1 MARLVRGEVLSLR
14 TREYVQAAIVT
25 GQTNGWII
33 WREILPNA
41 LSPVIVLASLM
52 VATAI
57 LLESSLSFL
66 GLGDPNLISWGYMV
80 GAGRTVI
87 RQAWWITVFPG
98 LRHSGL
104 GARPQSD
111 RRRPQR
117 RAQSAAGAGGP
128 LMAATPAVAIKD
140 LKIALPPG
148 ARTSLRRRRR
158 FVRSSGRRDRLRG
171 RQIRLRQIDVRACAD
186 GTAARTA
193 SAIEAGEIVF
203 DGSNL
208 LALDEAGWRDLRGR
222 RIAMVFQEPMT
233 ALNPLMRIGDQMM
246 EMFEAHGLLT
256 PRERSAKA
264 LALAREV
271 GLPDPERIVRAYPHQ
286 LSGGQR
292 QRAMI
297 AMALALEPAVLVADE
312 PTTALD
318 VTTQAQILK
327 LIRDLQRSRNMAVMF
342 ITHDFGV
349 VADIADRV
357 VVLRHGQV
365 VEQGAAA
372 SVLGHPQHPYTKALL
387 AAVPS
392 ITPPARAP
400 LADRAKA
407 VDVIGLDKT
416 YVTSGGWFGTDR
428 TVQAAN
434 EVNFSILHGETLGL
448 VGESGS
454 GKSSVARLVMRLIE
468 ADRGTV
474 RIGDVDLTRA
484 SRQGAARPAP
494 PHPDDLPGS
503 VRLAQSAPQGRRRS
517 SATARSRTASI
528 RRWRTQRARELLG
541 MVGLDAGAMERYPH
555 EFSGGQRQRIGIA
568 RALALDPE
576 IIVAD
581 EAVSALDV
589 SVQAQVL
596 NLLED
601 LKARL
606 GLSMLFITHDLRVA
620 AQICDRIAVMQRGV
634 IVELKPTAALF
645 AAPEHPYTRE
655 LLAAVPGQ
663 KRPAA

>member
-1 MARLVRGEVLSLR
+1 MTAVPAVSIKNLRIALPKGAERPYAVDGISIDLVPGE
-14 TREYVQAAIVT
+14 IVCVVGESGSGKSMCAHALMGLLPDTVSTET
-25 GQTNGWII
+25 G
-33 WREILPNA
+33 E
-41 LSPVIVLASLM
+41 
-52 VATAI
+52 I
-57 LLESSLSFL
+57 LLE
-66 GLGDPNLISWGYMV
+66 GD
-80 GAGRTVI
+80 
-87 RQAWWITVFPG
+87 
-98 LRHSGL
+98 
-104 GARPQSD
+104 
-111 RRRPQR
+111 
-117 RAQSAAGAGGP
+117 
-128 LMAATPAVAIKD
+128 
-140 LKIALPPG
+140 
-148 ARTSLRRRRR
+148 
-158 FVRSSGRRDRLRG
+158 
-171 RQIRLRQIDVRACAD
+171 
-186 GTAARTA
+186 
-193 SAIEAGEIVF
+193 
-203 DGSNL
+203 NL
-208 LALDEAGWRDLRGR
+208 LKLDEDGWRDVRGR

-233 ALNPLMRIGDQMM
+233 ALNPLMRIGEQMM
-246 EMFEAHGLLT
+246 EMFEAHNLLT
-256 PRERSAKA
+256 PKERRAKA
-264 LALAREV
+264 LGLAREV

-327 LIRDLQRSRNMAVMF
+327 LIRDLQRRRNMAVMF

-357 VVLRHGQV
+357 VVLRYGKV
-365 VEQGAAA
+365 VEEGTAAE
-372 SVLGHPQHPYTKALL
+372 VLTRPQHDYTKALL

-392 ITPPARAP
+392 MHPPVRAP
-400 LADRAKA
+400 LEGREKA

-416 YVTSGGWFGTDR
+416 YVTSGGWFRPDR
-428 TVQAAN
+428 SVRAAN
-434 EVNFSILHGETLGL
+434 EVSFSILQGETLGL

-454 GKSSVARLVMRLIE
+454 GKSSVARLVMQLIKP
-468 ADRGTV
+468 DRGTV
-474 RIGDVDLTRA
+474 RIGESDLTKLTGKALRDERHRIQMIFQDPFA
-484 SRQGAARPAP
+484 SLNP
-494 PHPDDLPGS
+494 
-503 VRLAQSAPQGRRRS
+503 RRKVGNIIS
-517 SATARSRTASI
+517 DGPIAHGTDPKVAM
-528 RRWRTQRARELLG
+528 QRARDLLG

-596 NLLED
+596 ALLED

-634 IVELKPTAALF
+634 IVELKPTAQLF

-655 LLAAVPGQ
+655 LLGAVPGQ
-663 KRPAA
+663 SSPSQAA

>member
-1 MARLVRGEVLSLR
+1 MTAAVSIRDLR
-14 TREYVQAAIVT
+14 
-25 GQTNGWII
+25 
-33 WREILPNA
+33 
-41 LSPVIVLASLM
+41 
-52 VATAI
+52 
-57 LLESSLSFL
+57 
-66 GLGDPNLISWGYMV
+66 
-80 GAGRTVI
+80 
-87 RQAWWITVFPG
+87 
-98 LRHSGL
+98 
-104 GARPQSD
+104 
-111 RRRPQR
+111 
-117 RAQSAAGAGGP
+117 
-128 LMAATPAVAIKD
+128 
-140 LKIALPPG
+140 IALPAG
-148 ARTSLRRRRR
+148 AE
-158 FVRSSGRRDRLRG
+158 
-171 RQIRLRQIDVRACAD
+171 RAHAVD
-186 GTAARTA
+186 GISFDLT
-193 SAIEAGEIVF
+193 AGEIVCVVGESGSGKSMCAHALMGLLPTSVRTESGAILF
-203 DGSNL
+203 DGNDL
-208 LALDEAGWRDLRGR
+208 LKLDEDGWRDVRGR
-222 RIAMVFQEPMT
+222 HIAMVFQEPMT
-233 ALNPLMRIGDQMM
+233 ALNPLMRIGDQIM

-256 PRERSAKA
+256 PKERRARA
-264 LALAREV
+264 LALVGEV
-271 GLPDPERIVRAYPHQ
+271 GLPDPERIIRAYPHQ

-327 LIRDLQRSRNMAVMF
+327 LIRDLQRRRNMAVMF

-357 VVLRHGQV
+357 VVLRHGKV
-365 VEQGAAA
+365 VEHGTAAE
-372 SVLGHPQHPYTKALL
+372 VLTRPQHDYTKALL

-392 ITPPARAP
+392 MHPPLRAP
-400 LADRAKA
+400 LEGRDKA
-407 VDVIGLDKT
+407 VEVIGLDKT
-416 YVTSGGWFGTDR
+416 YVTSGGWFRPDR
-428 TVQAAN
+428 SVRAAN
-434 EVNFSILHGETLGL
+434 EVSFSILQGETLGL

-454 GKSSVARLVMRLIE
+454 GKSSVARLVVQLIK

-474 RIGDVDLTRA
+474 RIGDAELTSLRGQA
-484 SRQGAARPAP
+484 LRDQ
-494 PHPDDLPGS
+494 
-503 VRLAQSAPQGRRRS
+503 RRRIQMIFQDPF
-517 SATARSRTASI
+517 ASLNP
-528 RRWRTQRARELLG
+528 RRKVGDIISGGPIAHGVDRKVALQRARDLLA
-541 MVGLDAGAMERYPH
+541 MVGLDAGALDRFPH

-596 NLLED
+596 ALLED

-634 IVELKPTAALF
+634 IVELKPTAELF

-663 KRPAA
+663 GAPSQAA

>member
-1 MARLVRGEVLSLR
+1 M
-14 TREYVQAAIVT
+14 
-25 GQTNGWII
+25 
-33 WREILPNA
+33 
-41 LSPVIVLASLM
+41 
-52 VATAI
+52 
-57 LLESSLSFL
+57 
-66 GLGDPNLISWGYMV
+66 
-80 GAGRTVI
+80 
-87 RQAWWITVFPG
+87 
-98 LRHSGL
+98 SGN
-104 GARPQSD
+104 PSV
-111 RRRPQR
+111 
-117 RAQSAAGAGGP
+117 S
-128 LMAATPAVAIKD
+128 IKD
-140 LKIALPPG
+140 LRIALPPG
-148 ARTSLRRRRR
+148 SERPYA
-158 FVRSSGRRDRLRG
+158 V
-171 RQIRLRQIDVRACAD
+171 D
-186 GTAARTA
+186 GV
-193 SAIEAGEIVF
+193 SFDLIPGEIVCVVGES
-203 DGSNL
+203 GSGKSMCAHALMGLLPGNVTTETGEIGFEGRNL
-208 LALDEAGWRDLRGR
+208 LACAEDDWRGIRGR

-256 PRERSAKA
+256 PRERRQKA
-264 LALAREV
+264 LGLAREV

-318 VTTQAQILK
+318 VTTQAQILR
-327 LIRDLQRSRNMAVMF
+327 LIRDLQRRRNMAVMF

-372 SVLGHPQHPYTKALL
+372 DVLSRPQHAYTKALL

-392 ITPPARAP
+392 MQPPARAP
-400 LADRAKA
+400 LGDRAKA
-407 VDVIGLDKT
+407 VEVIGLDKT
-416 YVTSGGWFGTDR
+416 YVTSGGWFQSDR
-428 TVQAAN
+428 KVQAAN
-434 EVNFSILHGETLGL
+434 AVSFDILKGETLGL

-474 RIGDVDLTRA
+474 RLGDVDLMRLGFRLLRQQRQRIQMIFQDPFA
-484 SRQGAARPAP
+484 SLNPRRKVGAIISDGPIANGIEPAEARQ
-494 PHPDDLPGS
+494 
-503 VRLAQSAPQGRRRS
+503 
-517 SATARSRTASI
+517 RT
-528 RRWRTQRARELLG
+528 RELLA
-541 MVGLDAGAMERYPH
+541 MVGLDPGAMERYPH

-581 EAVSALDV
+581 EVVSALDV

-596 NLLED
+596 ALLED

-606 GLSMLFITHDLRVA
+606 QLSMLFITHDLRVA

-634 IVELKPTAALF
+634 IIELKPTAALF
-645 AAPEHPYTRE
+645 ASPEHPYTRE

-663 KRPAA
+663 RSPLQAA

>member
-1 MARLVRGEVLSLR
+1 MDHRVSRR
-14 TREYVQAAIVT
+14 
-25 GQTNGWII
+25 
-33 WREILPNA
+33 
-41 LSPVIVLASLM
+41 
-52 VATAI
+52 
-57 LLESSLSFL
+57 
-66 GLGDPNLISWGYMV
+66 
-80 GAGRTVI
+80 
-87 RQAWWITVFPG
+87 
-98 LRHSGL
+98 RHPDL
-104 GARPQSD
+104 GARAQFD

-117 RAQSAAGAGGP
+117 RAQSAPVARGALTMTAP
-128 LMAATPAVAIKD
+128 ATVSIRN
-140 LKIALPPG
+140 LRIALPKSAERPFAVDG
-148 ARTSLRRRRR
+148 ISLDLRAGKIVCVVGESGSGKSMCAHALLGLLPDTVSVTS
-158 FVRSSGRRDRLRG
+158 
-171 RQIRLRQIDVRACAD
+171 
-186 GTAARTA
+186 
-193 SAIEAGEIVF
+193 GEIQF
-203 DGSNL
+203 EGRDL
-208 LALDEAGWRDLRGR
+208 LKLDDDGWRDLRGR
-222 RIAMVFQEPMT
+222 RLAMIFQEPMT
-233 ALNPLMRIGDQMM
+233 ALNPLMRIGDQMA

-256 PRERSAKA
+256 PRERRAKA

-327 LIRDLQRSRNMAVMF
+327 LIRNLQRNRNMAVMF

-349 VADIADRV
+349 VADIADQV
-357 VVLRHGQV
+357 VVLRHGKV
-365 VEQGAAA
+365 VEEGPAAA
-372 SVLGHPQHPYTKALL
+372 VFNAPQHDYTKALL

-392 ITPPARAP
+392 MDPPARTP
-400 LADRAKA
+400 LDDQAKA
-407 VDVIGLDKT
+407 VEVIGLDKT
-416 YVTSGGWFGTDR
+416 YVTSGGWFREDR
-428 TVQAAN
+428 RVDAARQ
-434 EVNFSILHGETLGL
+434 VNFTILKGETLGL

-474 RIGDVDLTRA
+474 RTGETDLTKLAGKALRA
-484 SRQGAARPAP
+484 ERHRIQMIFQDPFASLNPRRKVGHIIADGPIAAGTDPKVAF
-494 PHPDDLPGS
+494 D
-503 VRLAQSAPQGRRRS
+503 
-517 SATARSRTASI
+517 
-528 RRWRTQRARELLG
+528 RARDLLK
-541 MVGLDAGAMERYPH
+541 MVGLDAGALERYPH

-568 RALALDPE
+568 RALALEPE

-596 NLLED
+596 RLLED

-634 IVELKPTAALF
+634 IVELKPTAQLF
-645 AAPEHPYTRE
+645 AAPEHAYTRE
-655 LLAAVPGQ
+655 LLAAVPGR
-663 KRPAA
+663 KERAPAA

>member
-1 MARLVRGEVLSLR
+1 MPA
-14 TREYVQAAIVT
+14 
-25 GQTNGWII
+25 
-33 WREILPNA
+33 
-41 LSPVIVLASLM
+41 
-52 VATAI
+52 
-57 LLESSLSFL
+57 
-66 GLGDPNLISWGYMV
+66 D
-80 GAGRTVI
+80 
-87 RQAWWITVFPG
+87 
-98 LRHSGL
+98 
-104 GARPQSD
+104 
-111 RRRPQR
+111 
-117 RAQSAAGAGGP
+117 
-128 LMAATPAVAIKD
+128 PAVAIKD

-148 ARTSLRRRRR
+148 GERGYAVDGISFDL
-158 FVRSSGRRDRLRG
+158 VAGEIVCVVGESGSG
-171 RQIRLRQIDVRACAD
+171 KSMCAHALMGLLPD
-186 GTAARTA
+186 SVT
-193 SAIEAGEIVF
+193 IEAGEIIF
-203 DGSNL
+203 EGSNL
-208 LALDEAGWRDLRGR
+208 LALDQDRWRDLRGR

-246 EMFEAHGLLT
+246 EMFEAHGLRSS
-256 PRERSAKA
+256 RERREKA
-264 LALAREV
+264 IDLAREV
-271 GLPDPERIVRAYPHQ
+271 GLPDPDKIVRAYPHQ

-327 LIRDLQRSRNMAVMF
+327 LIRDLQRRRNMAVMF

-365 VEQGAAA
+365 VEQGRAPE
-372 SVLGHPQHPYTKALL
+372 VLNSPRHAYTQALL

-392 ITPPARAP
+392 MTPPLRAP
-400 LADRAKA
+400 LADRNRA

-416 YVTSGGWFGTDR
+416 YVTAGGWFRPDR
-428 TVQAAN
+428 KVHAAS
-434 EVNFSILHGETLGL
+434 EVNFSILKGETLGL

-468 ADRGTV
+468 ADRGTI
-474 RIGDVDLTRA
+474 RIGDIDLTELEGKALRD
-484 SRQGAARPAP
+484 Q
-494 PHPDDLPGS
+494 
-503 VRLAQSAPQGRRRS
+503 RRRIQMIFQDPFAS
-517 SATARSRTASI
+517 LNPRRKVGQIISDGPIAHGADPKLAR
-528 RRWRTQRARELLG
+528 QRARDLLG
-541 MVGLDAGAMERYPH
+541 MVGLDAGAIERYPH

-576 IIVAD
+576 ILVAD

-601 LKARL
+601 LKSRL
-606 GLSMLFITHDLRVA
+606 KLSMLFITHDLRVA

-645 AAPEHPYTRE
+645 ASPEHPYTRE

-663 KRPAA
+663 QRPVSLSA